1 MSNKTASVEGVKAN
15 LPIFVFSLLHAES
28 LEVLEMFISNFS
40 LYAHKEDVLIVNST
54 NPDIEKFKLSD
65 KNSNQNITIAKGGA
79 RKAHGETLLKGHIQ
93 NWKLAKNILGS
104 EEKAFIFIT
113 VASNSLLFRSYDKQN
128 ILDTMT
134 VKSTQNISKC
144 TGWQYS
150 TIKANKSFLEAF
162 GEEYSHLQIEGFTS
176 WSGGWEAIEKKFIA
190 LDYPSHNIKRPICL
204 EEVLPLPALAEAEQ
218 ESTNIGFVR
227 WSKYKRGRQFA
238 SLYDIWRD
246 DSLDEHICLYK
257 WFERDEKNL
266 VSASVSDHIL
276 NSVFNKFYSEPRI
289 QNANSIEKVGLGRSF
304 LDDLEV
310 PSTVLHIGSYSWEQR
325 IDSDF
330 KRKVLSLNDQ
340 VAGVSPYLYFE
351 ALNEGFQSNLTVNI
365 EGDRIYIASTTDVLL
380 NTLNSSGYFKLNF
393 YAVLYVP
400 VPNNTTELWLTDWVN
415 ENNKNG
421 DFDFNSMLLNFGM
434 FELDGKYKRVQ
445 AIENSFGSPI
455 LKPFSIYSLPKKE
468 SKRTRY
474 FGIPIIPNSTFSVS
488 IRVK

>member
-1 MSNKTASVEGVKAN
+1 MPSKTVSVEGSN
-15 LPIFVFSLLHAES
+15 TSLPIFVFSLLHAES

-54 NPDIEKFKLSD
+54 SPDIEKFKLST
-65 KNSNQNITIAKGGA
+65 KNSNRNITIAKGQP

-93 NWKLAKNILGS
+93 NWKLAKSIIGS
-104 EEKAFIFIT
+104 DEKAFIFIT
-113 VASNSLLFRSYDKQN
+113 VASNSLFFRSYDKQN

-134 VKSTQNISKC
+134 VQSTQNISKC

-162 GEEYSHLQIEGFTS
+162 GEEYSHLQVEGFTS

-238 SLYDIWRD
+238 SLYDIWMD

-257 WFERDEKNL
+257 WFERDDKNL
-266 VSASVSDHIL
+266 VSASVSDISL
-276 NSVFNKFYSEPRI
+276 NSVFNKFYSEPRVK
-289 QNANSIEKVGLGRSF
+289 NAHTIEKIGLSRSF
-304 LDDLEV
+304 LDGLDI
-310 PSTVLHIGSYSWEQR
+310 PSAVLHIGSYSWEQR

-330 KRKVLSLNDQ
+330 KRKVIRLNDQ
-340 VAGVSPYLYFE
+340 VSGISPYLYFE
-351 ALNEGFQSNLTVNI
+351 ALSEGFQSKLTVNI
-365 EGDRIYIASTTDVLL
+365 EGDRIYIASTTDDLL
-380 NTLNSSGYFKLNF
+380 KTLNSSGYFKLNF

-400 VPNNTTELWLTDWVN
+400 VPNNTTELWLTDWAD
-415 ENNKNG
+415 EDSKNG
-421 DFDFNSMLLNFGM
+421 DFNSNSMLLNFGM
-434 FELDGKYKRVQ
+434 FEVDGKYKRVQ
-445 AIENSFGSPI
+445 AIENSFSSPI
-455 LKPFSIYSLPKKE
+455 LKPFSVYNFPKKE

-474 FGIPIIPNSTFSVS
+474 FGIPIIPNSKFSVS